1 MNKGDDYM
9 TYNQSI
15 IELIKKRTSVRT
27 YETLPISQEVLKSFE
42 SKMKHIQEEM
52 PIKAKFHLMHTQ
64 DQPGDTNKKVGTY
77 GVITGATTY
86 IVTTLDQT
94 ETDAVAF
101 GYFFEKVILLAT
113 DLGLDTCWLG
123 GTFKKSDFSQVKV
136 SEEVYIPIVTPLG
149 IRKQKPRVFESA
161 MRAVVGANKRKPWE
175 EIFFDGNRETP
186 LTALKADAYQVPL
199 EMVRLGPSASNKQP
213 WRIIKNGGDFH
224 FFLSRTKGYA
234 ATKFDMQLNDM
245 GIAKCHFEQSAIEL
259 GLLGAWHFDENV
271 KAPNEWQYVTTWSSK

>member
-1 MNKGDDYM
+1 M

-27 YETLPISQEVLKSFE
+27 YESLPIPQEVLKTFE
-42 SKMKHIQEEM
+42 REMKRIQEEL
-52 PIKAKFHLMHTQ
+52 PIKANFHLMHTH
-64 DQPGDTNKKVGTY
+64 DQQGEANKKIGTY

-86 IVTTLDQT
+86 IVATLDQT

-149 IRKQKPRVFESA
+149 IRKQKQRVFESA

-175 EIFFDGNRETP
+175 DIFFDGDCETP
-186 LTALKADAYQVPL
+186 LTTLKAGVYQIPL

-213 WRIIKNGGDFH
+213 WRIIKSAGDFH
-224 FFLSRTKGYA
+224 FFLCRTKGYG
-234 ATKFDMQLNDM
+234 ATKFDMQLNDL
-245 GIAKCHFEQSAIEL
+245 GIAKFHFEQSAIEM
-259 GLLGAWHFDENV
+259 GLLGEWHNDELV
-271 KAPNEWQYVTTWSSK
+271 KAPNDWQYVTTWSSK